1 MNNDY
6 LGLHYQVIDRDVISL
21 GDGQWHSIRDFR
33 RDSPTERPD
42 TGNSDDGTRQ
52 DIREHDTATHC
63 IHEFS
68 PSSECFS
75 SAAEPQHL
83 YICRVKSLG
92 SLQRFKLSSTFCIEA
107 LQNHAHLIQI
117 ALSINQGI
125 HPGKSGFF
133 LSTRAQ
139 DIGIMRQIAFR
150 QFPIADPVSTQS
162 CGLISDDSGT
172 GRAVSLSSPLRNHSF
187 GFVGRR
193 SNVKHSRTG
202 DLMCISR
209 RSFRLGNCASAAAF
223 SSRRVDMQHRSE
235 GRTGSWLAAGYAMC
249 FRCQRNRTTIRL
261 HRHNQAAW
269 SRCRRH
275 KRRNAVLGGFCA
287 KQPNR
292 QGHAERQL
300 CRCERQR
307 CRGPGSRR

>member
-1 MNNDY
+1 
-6 LGLHYQVIDRDVISL
+6 LGLHNQVVDREVISL
-21 GDGQWHSIRDFR
+21 GDSQWHSIRDFR

-42 TGNSDDGTRQ
+42 AGNSDDGTRQ

-133 LSTRAQ
+133 PINSRA
-139 DIGIMRQIAFR
+139 R
-150 QFPIADPVSTQS
+150 
-162 CGLISDDSGT
+162 
-172 GRAVSLSSPLRNHSF
+172 
-187 GFVGRR
+187 
-193 SNVKHSRTG
+193 
-202 DLMCISR
+202 
-209 RSFRLGNCASAAAF
+209 
-223 SSRRVDMQHRSE
+223 
-235 GRTGSWLAAGYAMC
+235 
-249 FRCQRNRTTIRL
+249 
-261 HRHNQAAW
+261 HRHYAADRLSAVPDCGSREYTIMWIDFGRQRHRARGFTFQSTPQSFVWVCWQAQQCQALAYGR
-269 SRCRRH
+269 SYVH
-275 KRRNAVLGGFCA
+275 FSPFFSA
-287 KQPNR
+287 
-292 QGHAERQL
+292 RQL
-300 CRCERQR
+300 RK
-307 CRGPGSRR
+307 RGRLFESAG